1 MTVVRRVCAGGA
13 RVLVCVIAFAAG
25 GCGLGASGGTPEFA
39 PSVETERN
47 VVSPGAG
54 LTGLRCG
61 QQVRATA
68 DGGLS
73 LVGRFPGTAAAGE
86 LTAAGRVD
94 VTSSAAVHGIA
105 APHADMFLVKAGRVV
120 TLPVPQDAVGVRW
133 ELAAGVPKS
142 VSGEVTLVSCE
153 PAGGR
158 LAPGAYELYA
168 RIAVFPDSGPVVEF
182 IGPVGA
188 LDVQ

>member
-1 MTVVRRVCAGGA
+1 
-13 RVLVCVIAFAAG
+13 
-25 GCGLGASGGTPEFA
+25 
-39 PSVETERN
+39 

-68 DGGLS
+68 AGGLS
-73 LVGRFPGTAAAGE
+73 LVGRFPGTVTAGEVKAAGS
-86 LTAAGRVD
+86 VD
-94 VTSSAAVHGIA
+94 VTSPAAVHGVA
-105 APHADMFLVKAGRVV
+105 APHADMFLAKAGRVV

-142 VSGEVTLVSCE
+142 VSGEVTLMSCG

-158 LAPGAYELYA
+158 LGPGTYELYA
-168 RIAVFPDSGPVVEF
+168 RIAIFPDSGPVLEF
-182 IGPVGA
+182 IGPVGT
-188 LDVQ
+188 LDVR